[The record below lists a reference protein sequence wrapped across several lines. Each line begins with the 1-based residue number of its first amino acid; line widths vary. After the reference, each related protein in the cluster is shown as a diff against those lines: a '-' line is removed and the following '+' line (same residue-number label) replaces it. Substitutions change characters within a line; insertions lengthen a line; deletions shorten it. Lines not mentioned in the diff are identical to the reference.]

1 MNCPHH
7 NYNGQPVKQQLS
19 LTLSLFPCD
28 QIESALD
35 VISMVIVEMRVALE
49 HVICESSAATS
60 GDKHEKHKLK
70 QNMRDI
76 LGCSLR
82 NVRL

>member
-1 MNCPHH
+1 
-7 NYNGQPVKQQLS
+7 
-19 LTLSLFPCD
+19 
-28 QIESALD
+28 
-35 VISMVIVEMRVALE
+35 MVIVEMRVALE
-49 HVICESSAATS
+49 HVICVSSAATS

-82 NVRL
+82 NVRLGITQIVDVRDFFA